1 MKKYGLYALFA
12 SLLVMAY
19 ALGRLHEQEKSIKDY
34 QAACVLSDCCRNMV
48 DNLGTD
54 AEEIYFDTIDN
65 LDCDSTLRI
74 TREEIQRY
82 NWNY

>member
-1 MKKYGLYALFA
+1 MKKYGLYALYV
-12 SLLVMAY
+12 SLIVLAY
-19 ALGRLHEQEKSIKDY
+19 AVGRLHEQEKSIKDY
-34 QAACVLSDCCRNMV
+34 QAACVLSDVCHYMV
-48 DNLGTD
+48 DNIGVD

>member
-1 MKKYGLYALFA
+1 MKKYGLYALCV
-12 SLLVMAY
+12 SLIVLAY
-19 ALGRLHEQEKSIKDY
+19 AVGRLHEQEKSIKDY
-34 QAACVLSDCCRNMV
+34 QAACVLSDVCHYMV
-48 DNLGTD
+48 DNIGVD

>member
-1 MKKYGLYALFA
+1 MFVGAIVL
-12 SLLVMAY
+12 AY
-19 ALGRLHEQEKSIKDY
+19 MLGRVHEQENGIKNY

-54 AEEIYFDTIDN
+54 AEEIYYDYVDN

-74 TREEIQRY
+74 TREDIKGY
-82 NWNY
+82 SWSY

>member
-1 MKKYGLYALFA
+1 MKKYGLYALFV
-12 SLLVMAY
+12 SLIVLAY

-34 QAACVLSDCCRNMV
+34 QAACVLSDVCHYMV
-48 DNLGTD
+48 DNIGVD